1 MPFHWIVMPPSGR
14 SFPLMN
20 ETSFPNLAP
29 LGQLALER
37 VDRPLMAYLHRFFRP
52 PVTLL
57 RGPQSEMLA
66 VARQLHGMS

>member
-20 ETSFPNLAP
+20 ETSFPNRDP

-37 VDRPLMAYLHRFFRP
+37 VDRPLMAYLHRFFGL
-52 PVTLL
+52 PVTL
-57 RGPQSEMLA
+57 R
-66 VARQLHGMS
+66 